1 MGKSAGLGVWKLA
14 GPRTGQERPGGA
26 LPSAGHSGVQR
37 WRWSWAPEEHGRSE
51 AHTAWPLP
59 AQGAWSFHF
68 SEGHLHGCQMKS
80 RTSCFRHFVVKKKK
94 EKKHLTSQ
102 VSAIYSDHNVLS
114 LNIFRV
120 SLASFKPSIST
131 LWVEGC
137 LLVAWRLRGKSLPSQ
152 LTLWVHLPPQWWLRS
167 KLCAMWESYVGVRM
181 WDWIGTGWQK
191 GSCQDL
197 WVAEKIQKRGSPVAW
212 GPGGGLGLFW
222 LRGTTSPLNASH
234 LEA

>member
-1 MGKSAGLGVWKLA
+1 MAAAQMGKSAGLGVWKLA

-94 EKKHLTSQ
+94 GEKAPNFSSLSYILRPQRIVAKHFS
-102 VSAIYSDHNVLS
+102 S
-114 LNIFRV
+114 IF
-120 SLASFKPSIST
+120 
-131 LWVEGC
+131 G
-137 LLVAWRLRGKSLPSQ
+137 LV
-152 LTLWVHLPPQWWLRS
+152 
-167 KLCAMWESYVGVRM
+167 
-181 WDWIGTGWQK
+181 
-191 GSCQDL
+191 
-197 WVAEKIQKRGSPVAW
+197 
-212 GPGGGLGLFW
+212 
-222 LRGTTSPLNASH
+222 
-234 LEA
+234 